1 MSPVAPN
8 ESHALEHAWERHR
21 DSSLASASESEILAA
36 QRAFVAGAR
45 AAYGLLYVL
54 FHLAEDLDGV
64 SSAFEMVGAELELDA
79 DGGAAPASGD

>member
-1 MSPVAPN
+1 MSLTSPN

-21 DSSLASASESEILAA
+21 DASLVDASDTELVAA
-36 QRAFVAGAR
+36 RTAFVAGAR

-64 SSAFEMVGAELELDA
+64 SSAFEMVGAELGLDA
-79 DGGAAPASGD
+79 EGSTQTSSDE